1 MSSSP
6 LLRTALYEAHVA
18 AGAKLVPFAGY
29 EMPVRYDGDTAEHLR
44 VRQDAG
50 LFDVSHMGEFLVA
63 GPQALHFLNYIT
75 SNDISKITVGKA
87 QYNCL
92 PTEEAGI
99 VDDIIVYRLEEELYL
114 VVVNA
119 SNIEKDWNWF
129 TQHNSQFGATLT
141 NLSDSTSLL
150 ALSGPRSLGILK
162 HICPSPIEDL
172 PYYGV
177 SRAQITGLDTDRI
190 LIATTGYTGERTYE
204 IFVPNE
210 HAATLWQLLLEAGA
224 ADGLKPAGLGA
235 RDTLRLEM
243 GYMLYGNDISD
254 SVSALEAGLGWIVKL
269 DQGNFVGRTPLARQR
284 AEGIKRKLVAFRTDD
299 PRAIPRQ
306 HCLVYRNGEPIGE
319 VTSGGFSP
327 CLKCGIGLALVS
339 HTQAVPGET
348 LDIEIRGQH
357 KSATIVK
364 PPFVSPTSLTGWK

>member
-1 MSSSP
+1 MSSNP

-44 VRQDAG
+44 VRQAAG

-63 GPQALHFLNYIT
+63 GPQALPLLNHIT
-75 SNDISKITVGKA
+75 SNDVSKITIGKA

-99 VDDIIVYRLEEELYL
+99 VDDIIVYRLEEQLYM

-119 SNIEKDWNWF
+119 SNIQKDWDWF
-129 TQHNSQFGATLT
+129 TQHNAQFGAKLT
-141 NLSDSTSLL
+141 NLSDDTALL
-150 ALSGPRSLGILK
+150 ALSGPKSLEILK
-162 HICPSPIEDL
+162 RICPSPIEDL

-177 SRAQITGLDTDRI
+177 SRAHINGLATDRI

-210 HAATLWQLLLEAGA
+210 FAATLWHQLLEVGA
-224 ADGLKPAGLGA
+224 AEGLKPAGLGA

-269 DQGNFVGRTPLARQR
+269 DQGNFVGRAPLARQR
-284 AEGIKRKLVAFRTDD
+284 AEGVKRKLVAFKTDD

-306 HCLVYRNGEPIGE
+306 HYHVYKNREPIGE

-327 CLKCGIGLALVS
+327 CLKCGIGLALIS
-339 HTQAVPGET
+339 QAHAVLGDT
-348 LDIEIRGQH
+348 VDIEIRGQH